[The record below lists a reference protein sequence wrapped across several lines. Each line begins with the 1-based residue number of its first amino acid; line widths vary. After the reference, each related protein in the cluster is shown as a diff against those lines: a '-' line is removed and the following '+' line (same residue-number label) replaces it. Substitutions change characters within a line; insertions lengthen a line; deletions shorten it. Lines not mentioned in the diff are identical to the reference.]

1 MNYYQSMARKRV
13 LTKFVWCFFIWL
25 LLFPTAGFSADDRS
39 ILVIKVQGVIDPVTA
54 SYIKGA
60 IKKAEGSYEA
70 LILEIDTPGGLD
82 ESMREIVKAELN
94 SKVPVIVYVHP
105 GGARAASAGV
115 FISYASHLAA
125 MTPGTNIGAA
135 HPVGLGGE
143 ASEGLAEKAVN
154 DAVAY
159 IKSIAKERKRN
170 EDWAE
175 KAVRKSVSITAE
187 EALKQGV
194 VEVLANDLDELLKK
208 VEGRRVKVGENLVQL
223 SVEKAQIDYY
233 PMSWVQRFLHA
244 LANPNLAYILL
255 VIGFYGIIY
264 EMANPGFGFSGIG
277 GALCLILAFYSF
289 QILPVNLAGLAL
301 IIFALIL
308 FAAEAMTPTFGV
320 LTAGGVISFILGS
333 LMLIETP
340 LSELRVSLWTIIPT
354 ALVTFA
360 FVFLAV
366 RAVVRTHRKKSLT
379 GVEGMIGLEGE
390 ARTNLNPSGQVFVRG
405 EIWQAE
411 SIEGVIKKGEKVELI
426 EAEGLKLKV
435 KKKGG

>member
-1 MNYYQSMARKRV
+1 M
-13 LTKFVWCFFIWL
+13 
-25 LLFPTAGFSADDRS
+25 
-39 ILVIKVQGVIDPVTA
+39 TA

-60 IKKAEGSYEA
+60 IKKAEGGYKA
-70 LILEIDTPGGLD
+70 IVLEIDTPGGLD

-94 SKVPVIVYVHP
+94 SNVPVIIYVHP
-105 GGARAASAGV
+105 PGARAASAGV
-115 FISYASHLAA
+115 FIAYASHLAA

-143 ASEGLAEKAVN
+143 ASEEMAEKAVN
-154 DAVAY
+154 DAAAY
-159 IKSIAKERKRN
+159 LKSIAKERGRN
-170 EDWAE
+170 EDWAA
-175 KAVRKSVSITAE
+175 KAVRKSVSLTAE

-194 VEVLANDLDELLKK
+194 VEVLANNLDELLKK
-208 VEGRRVKVGENLVQL
+208 ADGRRVKVGESLVRL
-223 SVEKAQIDYY
+223 TVKKAQIDYY
-233 PMSWVQRFLHA
+233 PMSWIQKFLHA

-277 GALCLILAFYSF
+277 GALCLILALYSF

-308 FAAEAMTPTFGV
+308 FATEAMTPTFGV
-320 LTAGGVISFILGS
+320 LTTGGVISFVLGS

-340 LSELRVSLWTIIPT
+340 LPELRVSLWTIIPT
-354 ALVTFA
+354 AIVTFA

-366 RAVVRTHRKKSLT
+366 RAVLRTRRKKSLT
-379 GVEGMIGLEGE
+379 GVEGMVGLEGE
-390 ARTNLNPSGQVFVRG
+390 ARTKLSPTGQIFVHG

-411 SIEGVIKKGEKVELI
+411 SIEGVIEKGEKVEVV

>member
-1 MNYYQSMARKRV
+1 M
-13 LTKFVWCFFIWL
+13 
-25 LLFPTAGFSADDRS
+25 
-39 ILVIKVQGVIDPVTA
+39 IKVQGVIDPVTV

-60 IKKAEGSYEA
+60 VKKAEADYEA

-94 SKVPVIVYVHP
+94 SKVPVVVYVHP
-105 GGARAASAGV
+105 RGARAASAGV
-115 FISYASHLAA
+115 FITYASHLAA

-143 ASEGLAEKAVN
+143 APKELAEKAVN
-154 DAVAY
+154 DAAAY
-159 IKSIAKERKRN
+159 IKSIARERERN
-170 EDWAE
+170 EEWAE
-175 KAVRKSVSITAE
+175 KAVRKSLSITAE
-187 EALKQGV
+187 EALRQGV
-194 VEVLANDLDELLKK
+194 IEVLANDLDELLRKAD
-208 VEGRRVKVGENLVQL
+208 GRRVKVGKNLIQL
-223 SVEKAQIDYY
+223 SVEKARIDYY
-233 PMSWVQRFLHA
+233 PMSWIQKFLHA

-340 LSELRVSLWTIIPT
+340 LPELRVSLWTIIPT

-366 RAVVRTHRKKSLT
+366 RAVVRTHKRKSLT
-379 GVEGMIGLEGE
+379 GAEGMVGLEGE
-390 ARTNLNPSGQVFVRG
+390 ARTRLNPTGQVFVHG

-411 SIEGVIKKGEKVELI
+411 SIEGVIEKGEKVEVI
-426 EAEGLKLKV
+426 GAEGLKLKV
-435 KKKGG
+435 KRKGG